1 MVDAVTPS
9 RRSRR
14 LSGLGAEAVAL
25 DDPAPRR
32 SARKASAR
40 KAPGKEN
47 ALEPVAEKRATR
59 SALKNKALD
68 TATPLKNEG
77 GTPEKAAP
85 KRATRSALK
94 HKALEAA
101 TPKKNAPEPRAT
113 RSALKN
119 APPPAEQTTPE
130 KTVEKRVTTRSALKN
145 APPPPDRS
153 TPEKAVEKRV
163 TRSTLKKT
171 KELPPLKNAPATAKK
186 NVSFAPAPEPAA
198 AAPDLASAWP
208 SPLAVALVA
217 VAAVA
222 AGAYC
227 GRGGVESLPALVA
240 PAAAE
245 VAKAAE
251 RSADL
256 LRDLLA
262 TAKIARIN
270 LEAAVGGL

>member
-14 LSGLGAEAVAL
+14 LSGLGAEAIAL

-68 TATPLKNEG
+68 TATPLKNED

-94 HKALEAA
+94 NKALDTA
-101 TPKKNAPEPRAT
+101 TPKKNVPEPRAT

-130 KTVEKRVTTRSALKN
+130 K
-145 APPPPDRS
+145 
-153 TPEKAVEKRV
+153 AVEKRV
-163 TRSTLKKT
+163 TRSTLKKNAA
-171 KELPPLKNAPATAKK
+171 LPPLKNAPATAKK

-198 AAPDLASAWP
+198 AAPELASAWP